1 MQTQRPVSAGAK
13 SVVPG
18 RRKPL
23 RQAPQVADTR
33 RGAAAVEFSFIMP
46 VLVLV
51 LAGAADFCRFG
62 HTAVAINNAARA
74 GVAFG
79 CMHPCDSNS
88 AANWIA
94 KCEQAVRD
102 ELSSS
107 GSFDMSRLQIQV
119 SLPTSGTDRRCTVEV
134 VYPFRTVV
142 AWLFVPQEMS
152 VRRSAALPMLR

>member
-1 MQTQRPVSAGAK
+1 MQIRRFPQPSLLSGPATAAASA
-13 SVVPG
+13 
-18 RRKPL
+18 RRSHP
-23 RQAPQVADTR
+23 R

-79 CMHPCDSNS
+79 CMHPCDTLSS
-88 AANWIA
+88 TQWLA
-94 KCEQAVRD
+94 KVEQAVRD

-107 GSFDMSRLQIQV
+107 GSFDVSRLQIHAT
-119 SLPTSGTDRRCTVEV
+119 LPTSGSDRRCSVEV

-142 AWLFVPQEMS
+142 AWLFLPAEMS
-152 VRRSAALPMLR
+152 VRRSATLPMLR